1 MAERTLRGARIGST
15 SLQSEEGIEF
25 APRRRVEYITDKGA
39 RFAVMFDAEAEPP
52 PEWTDQRTGEVGFL
66 DDEAG
71 QAARAEFEE
80 KEAQQRT
87 HWDMLM
93 ERRTREEL
101 EELLQERLELLR
113 ARRGGGGEAQ

>member
-25 APRRRVEYITDKGA
+25 APRQRVEYVTDKGR
-39 RFAVMFDAEAEPP
+39 RFTVMFDAEAEAPA
-52 PEWTDQRTGEVGFL
+52 EWVDQRTGDVGFL

-71 QAARAEFEE
+71 RTARAEFEE
-80 KEAQQRT
+80 KEGQQRT

-101 EELLQERLELLR
+101 EELLNERLELLR
-113 ARRGGGGEAQ
+113 ARRGSN

>member
-25 APRRRVEYITDKGA
+25 APRRRVEYLTEKGM
-39 RFAVMFDAEAEPP
+39 RFAVMFDADAEAP
-52 PEWTDQRTGEVGFL
+52 PEWVDQRSGEVGFL

-71 QAARAEFEE
+71 RVARAEFTE
-80 KEAQQRT
+80 KEGQQRT

-101 EELLQERLELLR
+101 EELLEERLRLLR
-113 ARRGGGGEAQ
+113 ERRGGAGEE